1 MGGRAFPDHQ
11 AVCVGDG
18 GEEEVELRRTTQRS
32 MLAHYM
38 V

>member
-1 MGGRAFPDHQ
+1 M
-11 AVCVGDG
+11 CVGG
-18 GEEEVELRRTTQRS
+18 GEGGGGKGEEEVELRRTTQRS